1 MGKIQVVSVD
11 NCLNFYPRNLLREV
25 FEFRHEMITRLEWS
39 QGLCLQKTPMS
50 GRYSEADDQDKPGTT
65 YFVKQDENEDIV
77 GVIRVSQSVDKTGKD
92 ISMIRQAFNDLVD
105 PSIGMPSAQ
114 NVWETS
120 RIVLDQ
126 EKHRTPAERK
136 EIVNELICSTFFY
149 AQQSGIKALFCFM
162 AEGLWES
169 TYKRIGFEVD
179 RLGPNKIIEDKRTYN
194 VYAGVMQ
201 INDKVMKRV
210 SENTGLDSSILDFG
224 YAPSNFQSALK
235 PLPPISGSPQ

>member
-1 MGKIQVVSVD
+1 MAKIQVVSVD

-25 FEFRHEMITRLEWS
+25 FEFRHEMVGRLEWT

-50 GRYSEADDQDKPGTT
+50 GRFSETDDQDKPGTT

-77 GVIRVSQSVDKTGKD
+77 GVIRVSQSVDRTGRD
-92 ISMIRQAFNDLVD
+92 ISMIRQAFNDLVE
-105 PSIGMPSAQ
+105 PTVGLPSAPD
-114 NVWETS
+114 VWETS
-120 RIVLDQ
+120 RILLDQ
-126 EKHRTPAERK
+126 EKHRTPSERK

-149 AQQSGIKALFCFM
+149 ARQNGIKSLFCFM

-169 TYKRIGFEVD
+169 TYKRIGFNVE
-179 RLGPNKIIEDKRTYN
+179 RLGPNKVIEDKRTYN

-201 INDKVMKRV
+201 INNDVMKRA
-210 SENTGLDSSILDFG
+210 SANTGLDESILDFG
-224 YAPSNFQSALK
+224 FSPSNYQPAMK